1 MTTESILEGG
11 GRRGWGGGE
20 GVITIASFRNGT
32 MGKQWPGY
40 DLIEE
45 SEKVRETHGGEDPDR
60 DDKVLV
66 GVRTGGL
73 T

>member
-1 MTTESILEGG
+1 M
-11 GRRGWGGGE
+11 
-20 GVITIASFRNGT
+20 ITIASVRNGT
-32 MGKQWPGY
+32 TGKQWPGY

-73 T
+73 TCHGGCHQGFVFRALLRED